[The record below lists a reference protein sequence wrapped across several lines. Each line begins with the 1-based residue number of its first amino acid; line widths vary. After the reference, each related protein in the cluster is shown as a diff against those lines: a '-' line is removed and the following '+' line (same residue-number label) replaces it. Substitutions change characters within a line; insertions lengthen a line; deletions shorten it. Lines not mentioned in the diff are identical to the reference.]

1 MPVLNVEKVVSRLPD
16 NPDPDTVYFVR
27 AGNGFDMYV
36 SDATGAIAHPLNPGE
51 GAESSSTRALTQS
64 LTAPP
69 EVRDIDAWSIEAAA
83 TSRHVSGSVASFE
96 ATWWDGV
103 IETVPASGGSAT
115 LSRAVDQ
122 PVGGEV
128 SATVRA
134 LDDIG
139 NASNPDTVTASVV
152 ATLPPAG
159 PINISAPTQTGKNST
174 FQVSLTGATDP
185 GGGPVTYEV
194 TDTGTF
200 VFSKTTGITEGELI
214 DVTAPDVA
222 DDTAI
227 TFTVRA
233 VDDKGGTSPTYSKT
247 VTVLAAQVVG
257 VEMTTT
263 GGPGGVWN
271 HIDEAGNAIAT
282 PTKSWFDAH
291 PVWGGMQDVVVDGQQ
306 MVEIPK
312 FYYKVGTSSSGN
324 PARWISDQPLA
335 GFTVMSAFEISSG
348 EASAFQVGKYQASE
362 SGGKL
367 QSVPGVKPLVSTTL
381 TDFIAKAM
389 ARNAAG
395 VAGFRLWHYDM
406 WLAVQWLYL
415 VENATMDSQAK
426 TGEGRVNASSAAS
439 VDAADVAQATYRG
452 IVGLWGNVWQ
462 WMDGVRTNGN
472 VIERRDYD
480 AAGWSTT
487 GENAP
492 GGSSSGSTQ
501 YPITFRLTGD
511 EQFIADTFSTS
522 NDNTATL
529 PDYRLWRTGEPH
541 YPFVGGYWSSGAGAG
556 LWYVHCYYSASNA
569 YSRFGGRLARIV
581 S

>member
-96 ATWWDGV
+96 VTWWDGTT
-103 IETVPASGGSAT
+103 ETVAASGGSAT

-128 SATVRA
+128 SASVRA

-139 NASNPDTVTASVV
+139 NASNPETVTASVV
-152 ATLPPAG
+152 ANQPPAG
-159 PINISAPTQTGKNST
+159 PINISAPTQTGKNSA

-185 GGGPVTYEV
+185 DGDPVTYEI
-194 TDTGTF
+194 TDAGAFTF
-200 VFSKTTGITEGELI
+200 AKTSGITEGELI

-233 VDDKGGTSPTYSKT
+233 VDSLGSASASYNKT

-257 VEMTTT
+257 VEMTAT
-263 GGPGGVWN
+263 GGPGGVWS
-271 HIDEAGNAIAT
+271 HIDGAGNAITT

-306 MVEIPK
+306 MVEVPK
-312 FYYKVGTSSSGN
+312 FYYKVGTSAAGN

-335 GFTVMSAFEISSG
+335 GFTVMSAFEISGG
-348 EASAFQVGKYQASE
+348 EASALQYGKYQASE

-367 QSVPGVKPLVSTTL
+367 QSVPGVKPLVNTSL
-381 TDFIAKAM
+381 TDFLAKAK
-389 ARNAAG
+389 ARNTGG
-395 VAGFRLWHYDM
+395 VAGFRLHHYDM
-406 WLAVQWLYL
+406 WLAIQWLYL
-415 VENATMDSQAK
+415 VEHATMDSQTQ
-426 TGEGRVNASSAAS
+426 TGEGRVNASGAAN
-439 VDAADVAQATYRG
+439 VDAADVAQASYRG
-452 IVGLWGNVWQ
+452 IIGLWGNVYQ
-462 WMDGVRTNGN
+462 WMDGVRTSGS
-472 VIERRDYD
+472 VIERRAYD

-492 GGSSSGSTQ
+492 NGGSSQ

-529 PDYRLWRTGEPH
+529 PDYRRWRTGGPY
-541 YPFVGGYWSSGAGAG
+541 YPYVGGYWGNGANAG
-556 LWYVHCYYSASNA
+556 LWCVFCSDSASGSSSSIGA
-569 YSRFGGRLARIV
+569 RLARIV